1 MTESNADYEEALLQ
15 TVNEIWCNYDK
26 DGNGYLDKKEMR
38 TFINDTLG
46 QANAKTGQSKEV
58 SEEEFEAIFREF
70 DIDESSTIEKDEMAI
85 LVKRMAAM

>member
-46 QANAKTGQSKEV
+46 QANAKTG
-58 SEEEFEAIFREF
+58 
-70 DIDESSTIEKDEMAI
+70 
-85 LVKRMAAM
+85 